1 MSVGLASS
9 PLAAFARFNPQQACE
24 RLDDAVCDGELLPL
38 LMADDFIL
46 QALQGRDLS
55 FGRAWVR
62 QLDEHRGD
70 GGATHGAQWAQ
81 MGDIWK
87 RATQGWRKKD
97 GCTAAWAQGCCKTIS
112 TGGPARASYIRS
124 LMGTR

>member
-1 MSVGLASS
+1 MSVGLTSS
-9 PLAAFARFNPQQACE
+9 PLPAFARFDPQQACE
-24 RLDDAVCDGELLPL
+24 RLDNAMCDGKLLPL

-46 QALQGRDLS
+46 QALQGGDLS

-70 GGATHGAQWAQ
+70 CRATHGALWAQ

-87 RATQGWRKKD
+87 CATQGWRKKD
-97 GCTAAWAQGCCKTIS
+97 GCTAAWAQGCCQMNP
-112 TGGPARASYIRS
+112 TGEPARASYIGR
-124 LMGTR
+124 LTKTR